1 MSTKGYFRVAIYS
14 RDCPLQTAAALVHYQ
29 HILMA
34 TAATHIPRILAVL
47 LPCLLNVI
55 LIRGK

>member
-34 TAATHIPRILAVL
+34 TAATHTHTPNSGCFATLSIKCDIDPW
-47 LPCLLNVI
+47 
-55 LIRGK
+55 